1 MDPMLFLS
9 NSSHFGQNFKRT
21 EGNAHVLV
29 AIPEVHAVDPR
40 YGKIQEAL
48 LRYVLLDEAVVKLAF
63 SKPLRVARREITLPY
78 TFDGFRSKYEFLVI
92 DMNDAFD
99 CISDMSWIPW
109 YKLEIDWLVQLVSP
123 EQGVHAPPSQC
134 RGPIGPQFPCTRV
147 RTQGDERKSQPSPS
161 KPRREPV
168 PSDNSPTESIHVLEY
183 TEESG
188 GHRHTTEVANPSQET
203 QVITRLPGISWKDFL
218 RDLKNGTIEQVCQI
232 ADSASASPEL
242 ITFSDD
248 SSARAKSAV

>member
-9 NSSHFGQNFKRT
+9 NSSHLGQNFKRT

-29 AIPEVHAVDPR
+29 AIPEVHAADPR

-109 YKLEIDWLVQLVSP
+109 YKLEIDWLVQLVSH

-134 RGPIGPQFPCTRV
+134 RGPIGPQCALGTH
-147 RTQGDERKSQPSPS
+147 TERE
-161 KPRREPV
+161 REREM
-168 PSDNSPTESIHVLEY
+168 T
-183 TEESG
+183 
-188 GHRHTTEVANPSQET
+188 
-203 QVITRLPGISWKDFL
+203 ISA
-218 RDLKNGTIEQVCQI
+218 QHAQY
-232 ADSASASPEL
+232 
-242 ITFSDD
+242 
-248 SSARAKSAV
+248 